1 MSNNFDSTM
10 NQFNELLQKSQKAM
24 VCGPDCQKAEAS
36 KTLEQKYLDAQ
47 VNLQTAPIQL
57 QEAAKKYYTYTQGQS
72 GYDNY
77 TNNNLQI
84 KLNAIVS
91 TLTKSFTNNLNTAKI
106 LTDTYNTQLI
116 NSQYAK
122 QVYDKYLEENTS
134 LENKLKD
141 NSYDIFTNDRK
152 TYYEDQGIDNLKWW
166 YTLFYRLYFI
176 LVFVYILFF
185 YISTS
190 NFTIVTRI
198 IILIFLIIYPFIAPY
213 ILLYILHFCK
223 NLYTLL
229 PKNAYLHL

>member
-1 MSNNFDSTM
+1 MSNNYDSTI
-10 NQFNELLQKSQKAM
+10 NKFNELLQKSQKAM

-77 TNNNLQI
+77 INNDLQT

-91 TLTKSFTNNLNTAKI
+91 TLTKSFTNNLNTSKT

-176 LVFVYILFF
+176 LVFAYILFCF
-185 YISTS
+185 ISTS
-190 NFTIVTRI
+190 NFNIVTRI
-198 IILIFLIIYPFIAPY
+198 IILIFLIIYLFIAPY